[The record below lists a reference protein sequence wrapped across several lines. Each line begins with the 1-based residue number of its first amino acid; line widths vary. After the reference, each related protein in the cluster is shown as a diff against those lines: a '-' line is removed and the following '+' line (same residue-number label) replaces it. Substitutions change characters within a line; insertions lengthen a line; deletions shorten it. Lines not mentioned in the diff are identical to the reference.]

1 MNNTIITTTIIRIIF
16 GCIPGIG
23 VLSLLAL
30 AFDHSN
36 KKYWHI
42 WGTIITIIH
51 CIYMFWMIFYAIK

>member
-1 MNNTIITTTIIRIIF
+1 MNNTIINTIIRIIF

-36 KKYWHI
+36 KKNWHI
-42 WGTIITIIH
+42 WGIIIAIIH
-51 CIYMFWMIFYAIK
+51 CIYIFLVALHFHN